1 MIEKIDTPCDERMN
15 SLKTK
20 VVSTPNY
27 HRTFNPETGFTARWG
42 VTHDDDPSYSPLG
55 PEIADIEIS
64 VNGCPNASK
73 GGCNFCYKGNS
84 DKKPFNMSIEK
95 YKEVLDNIGSNLDQ
109 VALGLTGIYT
119 NPNLIPILQETRARG
134 IIPNFTISGIDLDET
149 IAREVVKYVGAIAV
163 SIYSSDKNVGY
174 NAIRML
180 QDLGLRQANMH
191 LLASMETLDF
201 IYEVLE
207 DIRNDIVSPNAV
219 VFLAVKPKGRAKGH
233 FTPMSQSSFNTLM
246 QYCLD
251 NKIRFGMDS
260 CSSIKFY
267 RFLEGMSND
276 FSDKMKECVE
286 PCESGLFSIYVN
298 VHGKVFPCSFCEG
311 VEEWKKG
318 VDTKDMWFNSK
329 IIGWRNYLVSNVEN
343 GCRKCPMFEGIN

>member
-1 MIEKIDTPCDERMN
+1 MI
-15 SLKTK
+15 K
-20 VVSTPNY
+20 VVDTPNY
-27 HRTFNPETGFTARWG
+27 HREFNTETGFTARWG
-42 VTHDDDPSYSPLG
+42 VNKSDDPNYSPLG

-64 VNGCPNASK
+64 VNGCPNASSTN
-73 GGCNFCYKGNS
+73 GGCGYCYKGNT
-84 DKKPFNMSIEK
+84 DKKPFNMSLEK

-109 VALGLTGIYT
+109 VALGLTGIHT
-119 NPNLIPILQETRARG
+119 NPNLIPILKETRTRG
-134 IIPNFTISGIDLDET
+134 IVPNFTISGIDLDES
-149 IAREVVKYVGAIAV
+149 IAEEVVKYVGAIAV
-163 SIYSSDKNVGY
+163 SVYSSDKNVGY

-180 QDLGLRQANMH
+180 QGLGLRQANMH

-201 IYEVLE
+201 IYEVLG
-207 DIRNDIVSPNAV
+207 DIKNGIVSPNAV
-219 VFLAVKPKGRAKGH
+219 VFLAVKPKGRAKGN
-233 FTPMSQSSFNTLM
+233 FRSLSQESFNVLM
-246 QYCLD
+246 EYCFD

-267 RFLEGMSND
+267 RYLDTIDKD
-276 FSDKMKECVE
+276 FADKMKLCVE

-318 VDTKDMWFNSK
+318 LDTKDVWFNAK
-329 IIGWRNYLVSNVEN
+329 IIGWRNFLVNNVEN